1 MLKSEELCVYLERL
15 RSARNISQE
24 TFVSDVVSIRQYR
37 RYLNGESDI
46 PFPVVDVLCMK
57 LGIQTIDLL
66 KEMET
71 ERFKESSRMINF
83 YNMIVN
89 NSLSEAKAFIQ
100 ETNPNQIID
109 PENRILFQHGLLV
122 LKNVMSEITKPEYYK
137 ATKALLGYPKFSKK
151 TIFTEVEML
160 IMSSLLD
167 YSENPTET
175 HEIYNKLKGH
185 LSDRSIVL
193 SSTQTSSI
201 NLTLFRLAKYS
212 GRNKQFEDVIEYC
225 KIGIKNNLST
235 RSFYLMDYF
244 FYFSALAY
252 YRLGD
257 MENYQTMLIKCFNVL
272 HFEGIEK
279 KIQKF
284 TNLINSD
291 FSIHFQDF
299 VLNYYKNQL
308 SDSKGTVN

>member
-1 MLKSEELCVYLERL
+1 MKSQELCVYLERL
-15 RSARNISQE
+15 RSARSISQE
-24 TFVSDVVSIRQYR
+24 SFVTDVVSIRQYR

-66 KEMET
+66 RELET
-71 ERFKESSRMINF
+71 ERVLETSKMIHF
-83 YNMIVN
+83 YNLIAN
-89 NSLSEAKAFIQ
+89 GYFDEAQSFIDQ
-100 ETNPNQIID
+100 TKQDQIID
-109 PENRILFQHGLLV
+109 PENKTLFLHGITQMKT
-122 LKNVMSEITKPEYYK
+122 LKGELSKPESFK
-137 ATKALLGYPKFSKK
+137 LNKSLLGYPKFSKK

-167 YSENPTET
+167 YSENSTET
-175 HEIYNKLKGH
+175 SEIYFKLKNY
-185 LSDRSIVL
+185 LSDRSMITSL
-193 SSTQTSSI
+193 KQTSSI
-201 NLTLFRLAKYS
+201 NLTLFRLAKYT
-212 GRNKQFEDVIEYC
+212 GRNKQFEEVIEYC
-225 KIGIKNNLST
+225 KTGIKNNIAT

-244 FYFSALAY
+244 FYFSALAS

-257 MENYQTMLIKCFNVL
+257 MENYEYSLIKCFNVL

-279 KIQKF
+279 KIEKF

-299 VLNYYKNQL
+299 VLNYYKQKL
-308 SDSKGTVN
+308 QDTEGTVY

>member
-1 MLKSEELCVYLERL
+1 LKSAELCVYLERL

-24 TFVSDVVSIRQYR
+24 SFVTDVVSIRQYR

-66 KEMET
+66 RELET
-71 ERFKESSRMINF
+71 ERIIESQKMINF
-83 YNMIVN
+83 YNMIAN
-89 NSLSEAKAFIQ
+89 NSLEDAQHFIN
-100 ETNPNQIID
+100 ETNQDQIID
-109 PENRILFQHGLLV
+109 PENKMLFLHGVAQMKTLMGTL
-122 LKNVMSEITKPEYYK
+122 SK
-137 ATKALLGYPKFSKK
+137 AESFKLNKSLLGYPKFSKK

-167 YSENPTET
+167 YSENSNET
-175 HEIYNKLKGH
+175 VDIYNKLKKH

-212 GRNKQFEDVIEYC
+212 GRNKNFEDVIEYC
-225 KIGIKNNLST
+225 SIGIQNNIT
-235 RSFYLMDYF
+235 ARSFYLMDYF
-244 FYFSALAY
+244 FYFSALAS

-272 HFEGIEK
+272 HFEGTEK
-279 KIQKF
+279 KIEKF
-284 TNLINSD
+284 THLINSD
-291 FSIHFQDF
+291 FSIHFKDF
-299 VLNYYKNQL
+299 VLNYYKNEL
-308 SDSKGTVN
+308 EEKKGTIN

>member
-24 TFVSDVVSIRQYR
+24 LFVSDVVSIRQYR

-66 KEMET
+66 RELEV
-71 ERFKESSRMINF
+71 ERLLESTQMTNF
-83 YNMIVN
+83 YNSIAN
-89 NSLSEAKAFIQ
+89 GSLEEAQKFIDSI
-100 ETNPNQIID
+100 NPDQIID
-109 PENRILFQHGLLV
+109 PENKMLFVHGNAMMKMQLGLISKQENYKV
-122 LKNVMSEITKPEYYK
+122 NKN
-137 ATKALLGYPKFSKK
+137 LLGYPKFSKK

-175 HEIYNKLKGH
+175 HEIYNKLKSH

-225 KIGIKNNLST
+225 KIGIKNNLAT

-272 HFEGIEK
+272 HFEGIDK

-308 SDSKGTVN
+308 DDSKGTVN

>member
-1 MLKSEELCVYLERL
+1 MKSQELCVYLERL

-24 TFVSDVVSIRQYR
+24 SFVSDVVSIRQYR

-46 PFPVVDVLCMK
+46 PFPVVDVLCLK

-66 KEMET
+66 RELET
-71 ERFKESSRMINF
+71 ERLLESSQMINF
-83 YNMIVN
+83 YNWIA
-89 NSLSEAKAFIQ
+89 NSSLQEAQAFINQ
-100 ETNPNQIID
+100 TNPDQIID
-109 PENRILFQHGLLV
+109 PENRMLFNHGIAMM
-122 LKNVMSEITKPEYYK
+122 KTQIGTITKQENYK
-137 ATKALLGYPKFSKK
+137 INRNLLGYPKFSKK

-167 YSENPTET
+167 YSDNPTET
-175 HEIYNKLKGH
+175 VEIYTKLKRH

-193 SSTQTSSI
+193 SSTQTTSI

-225 KIGIKNNLST
+225 KIGIENNFAV

-244 FYFSALAY
+244 FYFSALAF
-252 YRLGD
+252 YRLGN
-257 MENYQTMLIKCFNVL
+257 MENYEMMLIKCFNVL
-272 HFEGIEK
+272 HFEGIDK
-279 KIQKF
+279 KIEKF
-284 TNLINSD
+284 TSLINSD

-299 VLNYYKNQL
+299 VLNYFKQAL
-308 SDSKGTVN
+308 EDSKGTVN